1 MPYCIPLGFSRK
13 IPWKLWIGGTMATQ
27 VMHESRRRESGT
39 GDHRW
44 VAAALV
50 ELGTSRSA
58 GGRAEHAARTG
69 RHVLPIGTRL
79 QVLEVY
85 CGSCRVSYESHS
97 ALMPCTGVPV
107 RRVPSRLRGHGT

>member
-1 MPYCIPLGFSRK
+1 M
-13 IPWKLWIGGTMATQ
+13 TAQ
-27 VMHESRRRESGT
+27 VLHESQRRGSGT
-39 GDHRW
+39 GYHRW

-50 ELGTSRSA
+50 ELGTSRST

-69 RHVLPIGTRL
+69 RHVPPIGTRL

-107 RRVPSRLRGHGT
+107 RGVRPIGEPKRTAPSRD